1 MYIIRRE
8 FTMEELIAV
17 LNQFGVTALWGIILY
32 EMLGL
37 VKIVVI
43 FGLGWYGLK
52 KAWPSIKEILD
63 L

>member
-17 LNQFGVTALWGIILY
+17 LNQFG
-32 EMLGL
+32 
-37 VKIVVI
+37 
-43 FGLGWYGLK
+43 LK